1 MVTDS
6 HRRNHQ
12 QLPTPFRRLALVTT
26 AATYVLI
33 AVGGLVRAT
42 DSGLGCPD
50 WPRCFGRLTPPPNLH
65 SWIEHSH
72 RLVASAVIVLVALL
86 AVAAFRG
93 RQPRAVRVAAAV
105 AVGMVLAQALLG
117 AFVVWWKLEAESVTL
132 HLATALALLALV
144 EFVAFRARWPAGPRA
159 RSGSRRFVGL
169 VAPGAGLVHLQMLVG
184 STVTGHQA
192 GLAYRL
198 PVLVPDLQLG
208 AARLQFA
215 HRLLAALV
223 GVVVVATWL
232 LARRGKRAHPT
243 VTRLAGCA
251 AGLVAVQVALGAA
264 NVANRLSALTVVPHL
279 AVGSLLWGT
288 MFLLWLHADRL
299 VGEPEGSGEPGTGA
313 PADR

>member
-65 SWIEHSH
+65 AWIEHSH
-72 RLVASAVIVLVALL
+72 RLVASLVIVLVAAL
-86 AVAAFRG
+86 APAAWRRG
-93 RQPRAVRVAAAV
+93 GERGFVRLAAA
-105 AVGMVLAQALLG
+105 
-117 AFVVWWKLEAESVTL
+117 
-132 HLATALALLALV
+132 
-144 EFVAFRARWPAGPRA
+144 
-159 RSGSRRFVGL
+159 
-169 VAPGAGLVHLQMLVG
+169 GAGLVYLQMLVG
-184 STVTGHQA
+184 STVTGHEA

-198 PVLVPDLQLG
+198 QVLVPDLQLG

-232 LARRGKRAHPT
+232 LARRGQRAHPT
-243 VTRLAGCA
+243 VTRLAGYA
-251 AGLVAVQVALGAA
+251 AALVA
-264 NVANRLSALTVVPHL
+264 
-279 AVGSLLWGT
+279 
-288 MFLLWLHADRL
+288 
-299 VGEPEGSGEPGTGA
+299 
-313 PADR
+313 

>member
-26 AATYVLI
+26 AAT
-33 AVGGLVRAT
+33 
-42 DSGLGCPD
+42 
-50 WPRCFGRLTPPPNLH
+50 
-65 SWIEHSH
+65 
-72 RLVASAVIVLVALL
+72 SAVIVLVALL

-169 VAPGAGLVHLQMLVG
+169 VAAGAGLVYLPMLVG

-192 GLAYRL
+192 GLAYR
-198 PVLVPDLQLG
+198 P
-208 AARLQFA
+208 
-215 HRLLAALV
+215 
-223 GVVVVATWL
+223 
-232 LARRGKRAHPT
+232 
-243 VTRLAGCA
+243 
-251 AGLVAVQVALGAA
+251 
-264 NVANRLSALTVVPHL
+264 
-279 AVGSLLWGT
+279 
-288 MFLLWLHADRL
+288 
-299 VGEPEGSGEPGTGA
+299 
-313 PADR
+313 